1 MSVALVL
8 GMAQCKK
15 NNDVITSGVT
25 GDGTRTITLKVND
38 NGSKIS
44 VNPNTGAVGF
54 TKGDVIYAAY
64 NGRYAGKLTHDG
76 TDFTGT
82 VTTSGSDG
90 AKLTFYF
97 MGNKTPSGSLTTGAS
112 GTQALTVSI
121 FDQTENYPVISVGLS
136 NEDYA
141 SGTDT
146 YTATLNNQCA
156 LVKFDVTTSS
166 AYAPTI
172 IAGVKDQVSVT
183 FAAGAIGSYT
193 YSQYRGAVKVA
204 GGSGD
209 RWAILLPQDAAGM
222 GVAYSGD
229 LCYNGTH
236 GMIPA
241 ITENGYLTAGVNV
254 NVSSAL
260 EGFSVASGTKVH
272 FAPGNLQYLGTG
284 TSGALTPKWRFAD
297 NQYDY
302 MGNGYGT
309 GSNNGNVSISGYST
323 YNTGSNEETPTTAD
337 MQAARDLLGWGSS
350 GGGSIVTYPYNTK
363 SDNGSIYGGTSD
375 IAGTDMDWGV
385 YLSKSNAIQNGYG
398 KSWRTLT
405 NTEHGYLLSSGRTDA
420 ASKRGLGEVGT
431 YQGLVILPDDW
442 TLPAGCSFS
451 ATTANYTTN
460 VYSLAQWTL
469 MEANGA
475 VFLPAAGYRNGSSV
489 YRAGSGGLY
498 WSSSVYS
505 SNADSAY
512 RVYFR
517 SGDFD
522 PQDGN
527 YRYYGYSVRLVF

>member
-1 MSVALVL
+1 MKKLGLILMSVALVL

-64 NGRYAGKLTHDG
+64 NGKYAGTLTHNG
-76 TDFTGT
+76 SDFTGSIS
-82 VTTSGSDG
+82 TSGDSG
-90 AKLTFYF
+90 KKLTFYF
-97 MGNKTPSGSLTTGAS
+97 MGNKTPSEGTLSSSTTS
-112 GTQALTVSI
+112 LTVSI

-156 LVKFDVTTSS
+156 LVKFNVTTES

-172 IAGVKDQVSVT
+172 ITGVNDKVQVT
-183 FAAGAIGSYT
+183 FADGAIGTYV

-204 GGSGD
+204 GGGGE

-260 EGFSVASGTKVH
+260 DGFSVASGTKVH
-272 FAPGNLQYLGTG
+272 FAPGNLQAVFASAG
-284 TSGALTPKWRFAD
+284 TSCTWRFAD

-302 MGNGYGT
+302 IGDAAANTSINGSGSVSAAGTVDLFGFNGASSSYNNYGINDSKDNSDYGAT
-309 GSNNGNVSISGYST
+309 TS
-323 YNTGSNEETPTTAD
+323 ET
-337 MQAARDLLGWGSS
+337 L
-350 GGGSIVTYPYNTK
+350 K
-363 SDNGSIYGGTSD
+363 SD
-375 IAGTDMDWGV
+375 WGN
-385 YLSKSNAIQNGYG
+385 NAITNSYG
-398 KSWRTLT
+398 HTWRTLT
-405 NTEHGYLLSSGRTDA
+405 NAEQGYIYNSRTGCPTVNGVENAKYAKTKVNGTFGVMVFPDSFTWPSSVSTVPITAHINIGSGSYSDSENFTLA
-420 ASKRGLGEVGT
+420 E
-431 YQGLVILPDDW
+431 W
-442 TLPAGCSFS
+442 TL
-451 ATTANYTTN
+451 
-460 VYSLAQWTL
+460 L
-469 MEANGA
+469 EANGA
-475 VFLPAAGYRNGSSV
+475 VFLPAAGYRLGASVSYPGSRG
-489 YRAGSGGLY
+489 YY
-498 WSSSVYS
+498 WSGTAHGSTAG
-505 SNADSAY
+505 NAYNLRFLSDTNWN
-512 RVYFR
+512 
-517 SGDFD
+517 
-522 PQDGN
+522 PQHN
-527 YRYYGYSVRLVF
+527 NNRYNGFSVRLVCE